1 MIHIITLHASIIIST
16 YHHRQSLS
24 STQSSSYQISD
35 GGSLY
40 DLKEARSTQCTEDEL
55 KGIIA
60 FSTLGLAHLHN
71 HRSIHRDIKSA
82 NILLTKD
89 GKAKIG
95 DFGISAQLTDT
106 IMKRRTLI
114 GSPYWMAPEVI
125 KQSSYDSKVDIW
137 SLGKRSRCHPS
148 KSVTSNTSSSPL
160 Y

>member
-1 MIHIITLHASIIIST
+1 MVIIFQWYCSFDTNIIIIIESL
-16 YHHRQSLS
+16 SLS
-24 STQSSSYQISD
+24 SSILLSYHISD

-40 DLKEARSTQCTEDEL
+40 DLKEAHTTQCTEDEL

-60 FSTLGLAHLHN
+60 FSTLGLAHLHS

-137 SLGKRSRCHPS
+137 SLGKKDRWLLSFRIVDV
-148 KSVTSNTSSSPL
+148 KT
-160 Y
+160 